1 MQLLRAKCFTYV
13 SSNIVDGHKSSVI
26 EKKPSRASSTQCSGI
41 QISQWSSII
50 RIPSLGSQLYMMQN
64 ILSCDIRFIQRVKSL
79 CKSIIS
85 VFFKSLY
92 FVFSTYFHFLTRHKD
107 VTSKNNYRVFLDSS
121 QHKQA

>member
-26 EKKPSRASSTQCSGI
+26 EKNPSRASSTQCSGI

-50 RIPSLGSQLYMMQN
+50 RIPSPGSQLYMMQN

-92 FVFSTYFHFLTRHKD
+92 FVFSTFLTRHRD
-107 VTSKNNYRVFLDSS
+107 VKSNNNYRVFLDSS